1 VTQVILIGDRI
12 EIRMPQAQSWNWI
25 PTHLTI
31 EQFERFVL
39 PHLHLG
45 RRGPQPKLSLYTIF
59 NYILKLLYLGC
70 QWQELPIARDENG
83 QPEIHYTRIYRAFRR
98 FQIQGCFDNIFA
110 GSVSLLHQNKYLDIS
125 IIHGDGT
132 TTAAKKGGDNLGF
145 SGHKHIKGDKVVA
158 FCDRNCNVIAPF
170 VTASGNRNE
179 SPLLRKVLPKVTHI
193 AQKVGFNLKNTIVS
207 LDGVYD
213 CRANRKAIFNRD
225 MIPNINENLRGR
237 KTPKSG
243 PKRLFVPAIFQERF
257 RTIER
262 VFAWEDKFKRL
273 LLRFE
278 RISELLY
285 ALKSLAYT
293 MINLR
298 HFCQN

>member
-1 VTQVILIGDRI
+1 
-12 EIRMPQAQSWNWI
+12 MPQAQSWNWI

-39 PHLHLG
+39 PHLNLG
-45 RRGPQPKLSLYTIF
+45 SRGPQPKLSLHVIF
-59 NYILKLLYLGC
+59 NYILKLLHLGC
-70 QWQELPIARDENG
+70 QWKELPIARDEDG

-98 FQIQGCFDNIFA
+98 FEIQGCFENIFVD
-110 GSVSLLHQNKYLDIS
+110 SVSILHQEELLDLR

-145 SGHKHIKGDKVVA
+145 NGHKHLKGDKVVA

-170 VTASGNRNE
+170 VTAPGNRNE
-179 SPLLRKVLPKVTHI
+179 SPLLRQVLPQVTDI
-193 AQKVGFNLKNTIVS
+193 ARTVGLNLKKTIVS

-213 CRANRKAIFNRD
+213 SRANRKAIFNRG
-225 MIPNINENLRGR
+225 MIPNIKENRRVR
-237 KTPKSG
+237 KTQKPG
-243 PKRLFVPAIFQERF
+243 PKRLFVPAVFKERF

-278 RISELLY
+278 RKAWI
-285 ALKSLAYT
+285 ALCPEESGL
-293 MINLR
+293 
-298 HFCQN
+298 HHD